1 MLGEVL
7 GLGADETDAYRVL
20 VSVPATTPA
29 ELAARTGTAP
39 DDAGRVLCAL
49 EQRGLAARSLGD
61 PSRYVAVSPAS
72 IVRALL
78 AERQNALD
86 SAELELGELE
96 SIYRTSMA
104 SGGAEEVVD
113 VVLGPDAIRDRFHQ
127 LQLGA
132 REEVLSFV
140 KAPVSLVSSAENTAE
155 RSAVAR
161 GVTYRALVER
171 AMLDEDPHLLDEV
184 VDALGRGEQVRTL
197 DELPVKLIIVDR
209 EVAFLPLIGASQPAS
224 ASPGALMVRQSGLL
238 DALVAL
244 FEATWARGIPVVAE
258 GGGTPAS
265 GPDTIDDLDARIV
278 SLLLAGLSDQA
289 VATQT
294 QTSLRTVQ
302 RRIRHLMDL
311 TGTKNRMQLG
321 YHAARMGW
329 A

>member
-7 GLGADETDAYRVL
+7 GLAGDESDVYRIL
-20 VSVPATTPA
+20 VSVPATTSSEMA
-29 ELAARTGTAP
+29 TRSGTTP
-39 DDAGRVLCAL
+39 EDADRLLHAL

-61 PSRYVAVSPAS
+61 PSRFVAVSPAS
-72 IVRALL
+72 KIRALL
-78 AERQNALD
+78 AERHNALI

-96 SIYRTSMA
+96 SIYRTSMLA
-104 SGGAEEVVD
+104 GGAEDVVD
-113 VVLGPDAIRDRFHQ
+113 VVRGPDAIRDRFHQ

-132 REEVLSFV
+132 RDEVLSFV
-140 KAPVSLVSSAENTAE
+140 KAPVSLVSSADNTAE
-155 RSAVAR
+155 RSAVER

-184 VDALGRGEQVRTL
+184 VDALAHGEQVRTL
-197 DELPVKLIIVDR
+197 DHLPVKLIIVDR
-209 EVAFLPLIGASQPAS
+209 EVAFIPLIGAAQPAS
-224 ASPGALMVRQSGLL
+224 DTPGALLVRQSGLL

-244 FEATWARGIPVVAE
+244 FETNWERGIPVVAE
-258 GGGTPAS
+258 GRARELPGAAV
-265 GPDTIDDLDARIV
+265 IDDLDARIL
-278 SLLLAGLSDQA
+278 SLLLAGLTDLA

-302 RRIRHLMDL
+302 RRIRHMMDL
-311 TGTKNRMQLG
+311 TGAETRLQLG